1 MALPCPV
8 CFLGF
13 EEFPNESRRSARL
26 LVCFQIVHIML
37 DGVADCFARKRSQL
51 LNCILRHDSQCRWKL
66 RGFLTTIQKF
76 NVLLLCECLGF
87 SFCFEK
93 LPGTLA
99 ALSRIDYIL
108 QMWPILVVVF
118 ANFVLPHKEPC
129 CHLLPPFRQIP
140 VILRFYVLQ

>member
-1 MALPCPV
+1 MALPCSV

-13 EEFPNESRRSARL
+13 EKFPNESRRSARL

-37 DGVADCFARKRSQL
+37 DGVADCFARKRS
-51 LNCILRHDSQCRWKL
+51 KL

-108 QMWPILVVVF
+108 QMWPFLVVVF
-118 ANFVLPHKEPC
+118 ANFVLSHK
-129 CHLLPPFRQIP
+129 
-140 VILRFYVLQ
+140 